1 MKDFVTHYL
10 LRKAHKGKNIFS
22 SLYVNVISLNKIIKC
37 FTKNLIDE
45 VRVLHNTVYIL
56 NFKST

>member
-1 MKDFVTHYL
+1 MKDFVTHYR
-10 LRKAHKGKNIFS
+10 LRKAHKGKNIFP
-22 SLYVNVISLNKIIKC
+22 SLNVNVISLNVIIKC

-45 VRVLHNTVYIL
+45 VRVLRNTVYIL